1 MFDLSSS
8 TATDAMVAL
17 STGSISSVELLD
29 AMVQR
34 VERFNPT
41 LNAVVALDVDRA
53 RVRAQA
59 ADEARAR
66 GETWGRL
73 HGLPMTIKD
82 IFATEGLV
90 TTSGHVP
97 FANYVPDTDASAV
110 AALKRAGAIVFA
122 KTNLPE
128 FGGDIQSYN
137 AIHGVCRNPWN
148 PERTS
153 GGSSGGAAV
162 ALATGMSVL
171 ELGSDIGGSIRVPC
185 HYNGVYGHK
194 STYGAI
200 DEFGEIPLPSGW
212 THAPVDLVVTGP
224 MGRSVADLSLGLDV
238 LTGAGVGGVPGAA
251 LPPASPRAL
260 SARGLRVGVWVDD
273 PAAPTSTEIKAAI
286 RAVANLMADYGA
298 IVTET
303 AGPGPSLDEQN
314 LLYQQ
319 LLSAAVLSPRS
330 LAATH
335 RDWMAAD
342 ERRHRLIAAYQ
353 RFFTGVDVVLAPI
366 APTTAFTHRT
376 EGPLNE
382 RTLTV
387 DGVTVPYLRH
397 LAWAGLATLPG
408 LPSTAVPIGR
418 SAEGLPIGMQ
428 IIGPKWGDRTTI
440 AVAGMVES
448 LIGGFVPPPGYGSA
462 SAS

>member
-1 MFDLSSS
+1 M
-8 TATDAMVAL
+8 
-17 STGSISSVELLD
+17 
-29 AMVQR
+29 
-34 VERFNPT
+34 
-41 LNAVVALDVDRA
+41 
-53 RVRAQA
+53 
-59 ADEARAR
+59 
-66 GETWGRL
+66 
-73 HGLPMTIKD
+73 
-82 IFATEGLV
+82 
-90 TTSGHVP
+90 
-97 FANYVPDTDASAV
+97 
-110 AALKRAGAIVFA
+110 FA

-137 AIHGVCRNPWN
+137 GIHGVCRNPWN

-200 DEFGEIPLPSGW
+200 
-212 THAPVDLVVTGP
+212 
-224 MGRSVADLSLGLDV
+224 
-238 LTGAGVGGVPGAA
+238 
-251 LPPASPRAL
+251 
-260 SARGLRVGVWVDD
+260 
-273 PAAPTSTEIKAAI
+273 
-286 RAVANLMADYGA
+286 
-298 IVTET
+298 VTET

-353 RFFTGVDVVLAPI
+353 RFCTGVDVVLAPI